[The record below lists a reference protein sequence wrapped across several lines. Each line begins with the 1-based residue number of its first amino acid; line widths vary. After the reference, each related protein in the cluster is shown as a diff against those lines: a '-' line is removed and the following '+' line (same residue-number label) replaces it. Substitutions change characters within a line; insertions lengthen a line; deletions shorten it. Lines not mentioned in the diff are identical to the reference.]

1 MLERTTLRMSEFMK
15 GLGKLLT
22 TMNELI
28 GDDYGIDMDETC
40 GTEELHKARKVWHGQ
55 NRTEDTPEH

>member
-1 MLERTTLRMSEFMK
+1 MSEFMK